1 MKGQTLIDSLS
12 INPNPFQNRTS
23 LTYSFINNDTV
34 SINIYDV
41 IGNIIFSPITNS
53 VMPSGV
59 YQDSLIM
66 DSYADGIY
74 FVQLKLSHR
83 KTIIRKIAKSNTAG
97 ISINATNLKDLKA
110 YPNPIKDKLNIEFTI
125 RETENIKLKLY
136 SSQSQLVYSIYK
148 LKTKQEIDL
157 SFLANGIYYL
167 KVENNSEQKVFKIIK
182 E

>member
-1 MKGQTLIDSLS
+1 
-12 INPNPFQNRTS
+12 
-23 LTYSFINNDTV
+23 
-34 SINIYDV
+34 
-41 IGNIIFSPITNS
+41 
-53 VMPSGV
+53 MPSGI

-66 DSYADGIY
+66 DSYPDGLY

-83 KTIIRKIAKSNTAG
+83 KTIMKKIAKSNTAG

-136 SSQSQLVYSIYK
+136 NSQSQLVYSIYK